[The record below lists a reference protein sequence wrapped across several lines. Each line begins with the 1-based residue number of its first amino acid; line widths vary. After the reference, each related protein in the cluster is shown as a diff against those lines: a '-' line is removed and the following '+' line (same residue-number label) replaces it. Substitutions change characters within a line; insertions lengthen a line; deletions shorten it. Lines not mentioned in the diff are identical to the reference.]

1 MIFVPL
7 MSPCL
12 CGEISKLQGL
22 HLRPPHF
29 LDTAF
34 PSRETFLIA
43 RTFMQ
48 QPYSLFEGLG
58 GQAAAPAAAREP
70 EVDDSLASM
79 AARDLDT
86 TLQLLAER
94 AKFITGSSGAA
105 IALLEG
111 EAMTCKASAGPSA
124 PVVGTQ
130 LQMQSG
136 LTAESVRLK
145 KSLQCDDAERDLR
158 VNRESCRALG
168 VQSVMVSPLLREG
181 QVIGVFEL
189 LAERTY
195 AFEERD
201 VIAMNRLAEAVLT
214 ALDQSEAAKRA
225 PLEIAEAKNPAELV
239 LVPSPP
245 IDADQKEEEQQPELT
260 LVQKAS
266 LEDVIAPT
274 ASPLANVKRCQDCG
288 FPVSEGRTYCVDC
301 EQLRQAD
308 EAELPDAPQPEFM
321 ATLAAPREESWFD
334 RHMYTIGTIVM
345 VALTVLALYLKFR

>member
-1 MIFVPL
+1 
-7 MSPCL
+7 
-12 CGEISKLQGL
+12 
-22 HLRPPHF
+22 
-29 LDTAF
+29 
-34 PSRETFLIA
+34 
-43 RTFMQ
+43 MQ

-58 GQAAAPAAAREP
+58 GQAAAPALAREKAS
-70 EVDDSLASM
+70 EEDNSLARM
-79 AARDLDT
+79 AERDLDT

-105 IALLEG
+105 IALLEA
-111 EAMTCKASAGPSA
+111 EEMVCKASSGPSA
-124 PVVGTQ
+124 PAVGTQ

-145 KSLQCDDAERDLR
+145 KPLQCDDAERDLR

-181 QVIGVFEL
+181 EAIGVFEL
-189 LAERTY
+189 LADRTY

-201 VIAMNRLAEAVLT
+201 VIAMGRLAEAVLT

-225 PLEIAEAKNPAELV
+225 PIEIAQAKSSAELT
-239 LVPSPP
+239 LVPSP
-245 IDADQKEEEQQPELT
+245 DEEAKQETEAKQEPEAKT
-260 LVQKAS
+260 QAS
-266 LEDVIAPT
+266 LEDLTT
-274 ASPLANVKRCQDCG
+274 AAVSPLANVKRCQACG

-301 EQLRQAD
+301 ELLRQAD
-308 EAELPDAPQPEFM
+308 EAELPDVPQPEFM
-321 ATLAAPREESWFD
+321 AALASPREESWFD